1 MRHQKNTVKLNRTA
15 AHRRAMFRNLTTSVL
30 THDEVR
36 TTLAKAKQGRRHVER
51 MITLGKR
58 GDLHARRQAA
68 SFIQEPAIVQRL
80 FEEVAPLFSD
90 VQGGYTRIMR
100 LENRQGDNA
109 SMAILQLTRKVESI
123 DDSPEAAQG
132 KKGLK
137 ETVQEA
143 AAEARQ
149 KAGKK

>member
-1 MRHQKNTVKLNRTA
+1 
-15 AHRRAMFRNLTTSVL
+15 MFRNLTTSVL

>member
-1 MRHQKNTVKLNRTA
+1 
-15 AHRRAMFRNLTTSVL
+15 MFRNLTTSVL

-80 FEEVAPLFSD
+80 FEEVAPLFAD

-109 SMAILQLTRKVESI
+109 SMAILQLTRKVEA
-123 DDSPEAAQG
+123 DDELPEPAKG
-132 KKGLK
+132 KKSLK

-143 AAEARQ
+143 ATEARQ